1 MSKVISSGDRFADV
15 KHLAVRVSAISM
27 GFVFASAAWRRFVNA
42 PAKLDI
48 DSAKNVAN
56 KLVEAA
62 PGSPIEGLV
71 HFVLARPQL
80 AEFATYAM
88 TIGEALAGLG
98 LIFGFLT
105 RLSAIGAAL
114 LNVALMLIFGW
125 QGYECLDEWTMA
137 ALGFAISVGVMLYGP
152 GLYALDNALGIDPLA
167 SVFTKRVGIALTIVS
182 VLFTAGFYNYY
193 FGIAHLE
200 RRTDVEAYRIVAEAA
215 PQADAAILYVNAGA
229 STNGAYVR
237 GITFTLENGETVTQS
252 AGEVEVLK
260 SYFEPWAQ
268 SGVLTDGV
276 LRLRLGSKTEIRVPK
291 GATSA
296 TIDLIDNADQEVSFA
311 AQGAE

>member
-1 MSKVISSGDRFADV
+1 MNSSDDRFADV
-15 KHLAVRVSAISM
+15 KQLALRASAISM

-48 DSAKNVAN
+48 DSPKDVAN
-56 KLVEAA
+56 KLVAAA
-62 PGSPIEGLV
+62 PGSPVEGLV

-98 LIFGFLT
+98 LIVGFLT

-125 QGYECLDEWTMA
+125 QGFECLDEWTMA
-137 ALGFAISVGVMLYGP
+137 ALGFAISVSVMLYGP
-152 GLYALDNALGIDPLA
+152 GLYALDNVFGIDPFR
-167 SVFTKRVGIALTIVS
+167 SVFTKRVGVALTIVS
-182 VLFTAGFYNYY
+182 VLFTASFYNYY

-200 RRTDVEAYRIVAEAA
+200 RRTDVEAYRIVAEPA

-237 GITFTLENGETVTQS
+237 SITFKLQTGETVTRS
-252 AGEVEVLK
+252 AEEIEILK
-260 SYFEPWAQ
+260 SYFEPWAR

-291 GATSA
+291 GAMSA
-296 TIDLIDNADQEVSFA
+296 TIDLIDNADQEVML
-311 AQGAE
+311 GTLGEK

>member
-1 MSKVISSGDRFADV
+1 MDSTDDRFADV
-15 KHLAVRVSAISM
+15 RQLALRASAISM
-27 GFVFASAAWRRFVNA
+27 GFVFVSAAWRRFVNV

-48 DSAKNVAN
+48 DSPKDVAN

-71 HFVLARPQL
+71 HFVLARPGL

-137 ALGFAISVGVMLYGP
+137 ALGFAISVSVMLYGP
-152 GLYALDNALGIDPLA
+152 GLFALDNVFGIDPFKTWFTKPVAIVLTAA
-167 SVFTKRVGIALTIVS
+167 SVIFTV
-182 VLFTAGFYNYY
+182 GFYDYY

-200 RRTDVEAYRIVAEAA
+200 RRTAVEAYRIVAEPAL
-215 PQADAAILYVNAGA
+215 QADAAILYVNAGG

-237 GITFTLENGETVTQS
+237 SITFTLDDGATVTQS
-252 AGEVEVLK
+252 AEEIDILK
-260 SYFEPWAQ
+260 SYFEPWAR

-276 LRLRLGSKTEIRVPK
+276 LRLRLGSKTEIRLPK
-291 GATSA
+291 GARSA
-296 TIDLIDNADQEVSFA
+296 TIDLIDNADQKVVFA
-311 AQGAE
+311 PADGN

>member
-1 MSKVISSGDRFADV
+1 MDQSEDRFADV
-15 KHLAVRVSAISM
+15 KQLALRASAISM
-27 GFVFASAAWRRFVNA
+27 GFVFLSAAWRRFYNV

-48 DSAKNVAN
+48 DSAKDVAN
-56 KLVEAA
+56 KLVAAA

-105 RLSAIGAAL
+105 RLSAVGAAL

-125 QGYECLDEWTMA
+125 QGFECLDEWTMA
-137 ALGFAISVGVMLYGP
+137 ALGFAISVSVMLYGP
-152 GLYALDNALGIDPLA
+152 GSFALDTLFGIDPLRG
-167 SVFTKRVGIALTIVS
+167 VFTKGVAIALTAAS
-182 VLFTAGFYNYY
+182 VIFTVGFYDYY

-200 RRTDVEAYRIVAEAA
+200 RRTGVEAYRIVAEPA
-215 PQADAAILYVNAGA
+215 PQPDAAILYVNAGA

-237 GITFTLENGETVTQS
+237 SITFKLANGQTVTQS
-252 AGEVEVLK
+252 ADEIDVLK
-260 SYFEPWAQ
+260 SYFEPWSR

-276 LRLRLGSKTEIRVPK
+276 LRLRLGSKTEIRLPK
-291 GATSA
+291 GAQSA
-296 TIDLIDNADQEVSFA
+296 TIDLIDNADQDVVFA
-311 AQGAE
+311 AGSAN

>member
-1 MSKVISSGDRFADV
+1 MDSTDDRFADV
-15 KHLAVRVSAISM
+15 KQLALRASAISM
-27 GFVFASAAWRRFVNA
+27 GFVFVSAAWRRFVNA

-48 DSAKNVAN
+48 ESAKNVAN

-114 LNVALMLIFGW
+114 LNIALMLIFGW

-137 ALGFAISVGVMLYGP
+137 ALGFAISVSVMLYGP
-152 GLYALDNALGIDPLA
+152 GLYTLDTAFGIDPLRPL
-167 SVFTKRVGIALTIVS
+167 FTKRVGIALTIVS
-182 VLFTAGFYNYY
+182 VVFTAGFYNYY

-200 RRTDVEAYRIVAEAA
+200 RRTGVEAYRIVAEPA
-215 PQADAAILYVNAGA
+215 PQTDAAILYVNAGA

-237 GITFTLENGETVTQS
+237 SITFKLDTGETVTQS
-252 AGEVEVLK
+252 AEQIEILK
-260 SYFEPWAQ
+260 SYFEPWSR
-268 SGVLTDGV
+268 SGVLTDG
-276 LRLRLGSKTEIRVPK
+276 LLKLRLGSKTEIRVPK
-291 GATSA
+291 GASSA
-296 TIDLIDNADQEVSFA
+296 TIDLIDNADQVVTFA
-311 AQGAE
+311 AEGAE

>member
-1 MSKVISSGDRFADV
+1 MESTDDRFADV
-15 KHLAVRVSAISM
+15 KQLALRASSISM
-27 GFVFASAAWRRFVNA
+27 GFVFASAAWRRFVNV

-48 DSAKNVAN
+48 DSPKDVAN

-71 HFVLARPQL
+71 HFVLSRPQL
-80 AEFATYAM
+80 TEIATYAM
-88 TIGEALAGLG
+88 TIGEALVGLG

-137 ALGFAISVGVMLYGP
+137 ALGFAISISVMLYGP
-152 GLYALDNALGIDPLA
+152 GLYALDNVLGVDPLR
-167 SVFTKRVGIALTIVS
+167 SWFTKRVGIALMAVS
-182 VLFTAGFYNYY
+182 VAFTVGFYDYY

-200 RRTDVEAYRIVAEAA
+200 RRTGVEAYRIVAEPA
-215 PQADAAILYVNAGA
+215 PQPDAAILYVNAGS

-237 GITFTLENGETVTQS
+237 SITFKLESGATITQS
-252 AGEVEVLK
+252 ADEIDVLK
-260 SYFEPWAQ
+260 SYFEPWAR

-276 LRLRLGSKTEIRVPK
+276 MRLRLGSKTEIRVPK
-291 GATSA
+291 GARSA
-296 TIDLIDNADQEVSFA
+296 TIDLIDNADQNVVFGSPD
-311 AQGAE
+311 GK